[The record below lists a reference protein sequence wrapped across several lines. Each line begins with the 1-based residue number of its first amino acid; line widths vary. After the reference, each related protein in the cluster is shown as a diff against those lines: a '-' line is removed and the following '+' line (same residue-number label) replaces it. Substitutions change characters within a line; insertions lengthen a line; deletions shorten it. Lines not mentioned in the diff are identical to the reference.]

1 MSIVSRNC
9 RIRLQRLRG
18 LVDDTAMSLESW
30 GPAPGE
36 ICHLLPSC
44 CSNPRRHLHDAVRL
58 CECEP
63 CVNAGAKN
71 IGISSLREIPAKIA
85 AFSVLALS
93 HLPRSS
99 SSIRCNRL
107 EAKTGAFPPFLSQ
120 LAMPP

>member
-18 LVDDTAMSLESW
+18 LVDDTALSLESW

-44 CSNPRRHLHDAVRL
+44 CSNPRRSNSVRL

-63 CVNAGAKN
+63 LSDANAKN
-71 IGISSLREIPAKIA
+71 IGISGLTEIPAKIA
-85 AFSVLALS
+85 AFFVLALS
-93 HLPRSS
+93 HL
-99 SSIRCNRL
+99 SIFYHYRCNRL
-107 EAKTGAFPPFLSQ
+107 KARTGAFPPFFIQ
-120 LAMPP
+120 PAMPP

>member
-9 RIRLQRLRG
+9 QIRLQCLRNQG
-18 LVDDTAMSLESW
+18 ADTPWFSGSW
-30 GPAPGE
+30 GLAPGE

-71 IGISSLREIPAKIA
+71 IRISSLREIPAKIA

-93 HLPRSS
+93 PLPRFFKLY
-99 SSIRCNRL
+99 RCNRL
-107 EAKTGAFPPFLSQ
+107 EARTGAFPPFFFSF
-120 LAMPP
+120 AMPP